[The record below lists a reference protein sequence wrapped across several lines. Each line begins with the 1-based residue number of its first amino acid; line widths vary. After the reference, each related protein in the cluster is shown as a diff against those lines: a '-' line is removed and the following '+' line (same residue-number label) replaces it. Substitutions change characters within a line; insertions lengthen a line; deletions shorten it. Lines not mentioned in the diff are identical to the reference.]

1 MLKAFRKNDEIPEMM
16 VNEMQEVQ
24 PLTHLL
30 STYVIRPIAF
40 EKDPYVLP
48 KAAAFVK
55 YGGANNYYK
64 R

>member
-1 MLKAFRKNDEIPEMM
+1 MM